1 MAHRSLDTATAY
13 PAALGLQLLMDAWAA
28 IASIGVAIDPLDVA
42 DELMIGGR
50 APALRA
56 RAPGIITG
64 WRYLEHVAQ
73 HPHRVVGAAIFDEAK
88 SHFGT
93 PAKIAI
99 DFFKMSRSMRSRS
112 FSRCKREISAA

>member
-1 MAHRSLDTATAY
+1 MAHQSLDTATAY

-64 WRYLEHVAQ
+64 WRYSGRRIRFQPPTCDRKTRSTSNCLAQ
-73 HPHRVVGAAIFDEAK
+73 PIF
-88 SHFGT
+88 
-93 PAKIAI
+93 
-99 DFFKMSRSMRSRS
+99 
-112 FSRCKREISAA
+112 